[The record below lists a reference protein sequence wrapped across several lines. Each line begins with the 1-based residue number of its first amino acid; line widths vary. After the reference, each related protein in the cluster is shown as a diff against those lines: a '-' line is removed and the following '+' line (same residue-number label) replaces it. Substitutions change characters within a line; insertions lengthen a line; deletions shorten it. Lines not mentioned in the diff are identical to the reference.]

1 MLEKALAPELEG
13 VLVAVLV
20 AETYVLVAGTYGGVV
35 AVHLG
40 QIVTVSVVRNVETL
54 VTTS

>member
-1 MLEKALAPELEG
+1 MLEKALAPELT
-13 VLVAVLV
+13 AVV
-20 AETYVLVAGTYGGVV
+20 DAEIYVLVAGTYGGVV

-54 VTTS
+54 VTIS